1 MTDRIISCAQ
11 WLPDR
16 DSFMQEQHL
25 RPADRPMVD
34 RLFLE
39 AEQCAGPVGGY
50 LETVPDACKPD
61 SVQLNGTRV
70 RGRLLA
76 GHLSRQ
82 ALVFPFVA
90 TCGQDL
96 SAWVDS
102 KTDLM
107 ENYLAFALA
116 EHAANVVVEAV
127 RGDIEAVFGLD
138 SLSRMQPGSL
148 PDWPIDQQK
157 PLFEILG
164 PIPEKIQVRLTS
176 SCLML
181 PTNSLSGIYFRDP
194 EGFISCRL
202 CSRKCPRRKAPFDPE
217 QLARLENEY
226 SSPSNES

>member
-1 MTDRIISCAQ
+1 
-11 WLPDR
+11 
-16 DSFMQEQHL
+16 
-25 RPADRPMVD
+25 
-34 RLFLE
+34 
-39 AEQCAGPVGGY
+39 
-50 LETVPDACKPD
+50 
-61 SVQLNGTRV
+61 
-70 RGRLLA
+70 
-76 GHLSRQ
+76 
-82 ALVFPFVA
+82 
-90 TCGQDL
+90 
-96 SAWVDS
+96 
-102 KTDLM
+102 
-107 ENYLAFALA
+107 
-116 EHAANVVVEAV
+116 
-127 RGDIEAVFGLD
+127 
-138 SLSRMQPGSL
+138 MQPGSL